1 MTRNRPL
8 PWTLSAIIALLAP
21 AAEAQPA
28 PPRAEAQESDALT
41 DRARQLFA
49 DGVKAANAGK
59 WADAHAAF
67 LAAWGLKP
75 HYQIAS
81 NLGVACLR
89 VGKPRDAAEYLTR
102 YLREAPA
109 TKVQERQRAEA
120 SLQEARAQ
128 VAAVTVE
135 VAPGGAEVTVDGA
148 IVGRAPLAD
157 PVFLDPGRHEV
168 GAKLDGYVSQTQPV
182 EATAGGTETVVL
194 KLERPPAPDA
204 RRAGAERSALP
215 APEVSRDSGKTAVL
229 VGGGIVTGVGIAA
242 GVVFTLVANGKASD
256 AARQN
261 SVIDGMEREPFT
273 INCATP
279 AGSAQTQQ
287 CSKLRSLVDDKY
299 LFSNLALWSFIG
311 AGASA
316 VGTLGYTW
324 LAGAP
329 SEPEQRVLLFPL
341 VMPGGGG
348 LVAGGVF

>member
-8 PWTLSAIIALLAP
+8 PWTMSVVIALLAP

-168 GAKLDGYVSQTQPV
+168 GAKLDGYVSQAQPV
-182 EATAGGTETVVL
+182 EATAGGTDAVVL
-194 KLERPPAPDA
+194 ELQRPPAPDVT
-204 RRAGAERSALP
+204 RSGAEQSGLP
-215 APEVSRDSGKTAVL
+215 APEVPRGGGRTAVL
-229 VGGGIVTGVGIAA
+229 VTGGVATGVGAAA
-242 GVVFTLVANGKASD
+242 GVLFTVLANNRAGEAESLKTKLSQRPSECSLTSPSRSQDCVRQGEVFDEKVLYSNVA
-256 AARQN
+256 
-261 SVIDGMEREPFT
+261 F
-273 INCATP
+273 
-279 AGSAQTQQ
+279 
-287 CSKLRSLVDDKY
+287 
-299 LFSNLALWSFIG
+299 WSFAG
-311 AGASA
+311 AGT
-316 VGTLGYTW
+316 VGLGTLLYALVSG
-324 LAGAP
+324 
-329 SEPEQRVLLFPL
+329 PEARVQ
-341 VMPGGGG
+341 VTARVGINDVG
-348 LVAGGVF
+348 LSVGGVF